1 MKNSLMF
8 VIVAAA
14 LEVSAYN
21 VGGIVG
27 AWAPEGG
34 VGTSAVVVVEHHVVW
49 GLEGGYWRPFR
60 LGELEQ
66 GDNRAGATLIPFGK
80 STKPAFF
87 IAKDGGGSD
96 RAVFGVWTDSG
107 KGTKQKALVRTDAP
121 DWDKVC
127 GSSGFVGTWVEEKPS
142 YSALIVRA
150 DGTAA
155 VVPIQEDAADK
166 TGWERSVEFDWKRDC
181 AGIRLFPREN
191 AELRRFGLPEPGVM
205 ALRPGA
211 KSADIM
217 CPFGFSGVAVRSA
230 EKVPDPLEKRRKMA
244 AEASYHG
251 IWSSGDR
258 KSGYSFYISPK
269 GRGILVSMKLG
280 PENLLPFDW
289 KAADGGK
296 LHCAVFPDFAS
307 RAKCPFNEFDFVYYP
322 VPNEIE
328 LIISSDTHDGVVRT
342 RLQLYNWNEMVD
354 IAIEELQ
361 KGKAS
366 KDK

>member
-14 LEVSAYN
+14 LEASAYN

-34 VGTSAVVVVEHHVVW
+34 ASTSAVVVIEHHMAW

-60 LGELEQ
+60 LGELER
-66 GDNRAGATLIPFGK
+66 GDNRVGATLIPFGK
-80 STKPAFF
+80 SAKPAFS
-87 IAKDGGGSD
+87 IVKAGSEFD
-96 RAVFGVWTDSG
+96 RAVFGAWTDSG
-107 KGTKQKALVRTDAP
+107 KGAKQKTLVHAETP
-121 DWDKVC
+121 DWEKVC
-127 GSSGFVGTWVEEKPS
+127 RVSGFVGTWVEENTS
-142 YSALIVRA
+142 CSALIVRA
-150 DGTAA
+150 DGTA
-155 VVPIQEDAADK
+155 VLVPIQEDAADK
-166 TGWERSVEFDWKRDC
+166 TGWERSIEFDWKRDC
-181 AGIRLFPREN
+181 AGIRLFPREDV
-191 AELRRFGLPEPGVM
+191 EGRRLGLSGPGVM

-211 KSADIM
+211 KTADIA
-217 CPFGFSGVAVRSA
+217 CPPSLFGVVARS
-230 EKVPDPLEKRRKMA
+230 EVKVPDPLEKRRKMA

-289 KAADGGK
+289 KAADDGK
-296 LHCAVFPDFAS
+296 VHCAVFPDFAV
-307 RAKCPFNEFDFVYYP
+307 RAKCPFSEFDFVYHT
-322 VPNEIE
+322 VQNEIE
-328 LIISSDTHDGVVRT
+328 LIIMSAAHDSAVCA
-342 RLQLYNWNEMVD
+342 RLQFYNWNEMVD